1 MYDIKFL
8 DNEKIALIS
17 DNTLVYTNG
26 SDKLCTSIIT
36 NIRYLILDYPS
47 NFHNSLEDLRAS
59 GKITYLKQKEVIFSI
74 DISDITKITKDNNYD
89 KILLNNQEYILVKD
103 DEIINYLKHNM

>member
-26 SDKLCTSIIT
+26 SDKLFTSIIT

-59 GKITYLKQKEVIFSI
+59 GKMTYLKQKEVIFSV
-74 DISDITKITKDNNYD
+74 DIGDITKITKDNNYD